1 MARQL
6 VFFAYDEA
14 KNAGPYDE
22 RPMLPSN
29 VDLQIHMSRNDRR
42 QPFFL
47 ICQHDC
53 VLVTMSGTGEVEYK
67 DAPVLRQAYELGDF
81 IYVPAGTPHRIV
93 PETESLHLRYKLP
106 ESDREGVAWYCDG
119 CGRELHRVVWDLKE
133 FTGTGRV
140 SSGLH
145 VVQCRCGPSHLQGV
159 RRCPSAGRSRRVPV
173 GGRGRGAKVRRAR
186 RGDAA
191 AASARLAA
199 AVAPE
204 ARRIDRVRVAG

>member
-81 IYVPAGTPHRIV
+81 IYVPAGTPHRIA

-133 FTGTGRV
+133 SPAQEGYLRACTSF
-140 SSGLH
+140 
-145 VVQCRCGPSHLQGV
+145 
-159 RRCPSAGRSRRVPV
+159 SA
-173 GGRGRGAKVRRAR
+173 
-186 RGDAA
+186 DAA
-191 AASARLAA
+191 LRTCKGCGAVHPPVDLAGYRWEEVAEEQRSGAPAA
-199 AVAPE
+199 ATQQPHLH
-204 ARRIDRVRVAG
+204 G